1 MIACAAIFRRD
12 SSHAL
17 ACARK
22 ILCRRSGVREYE
34 LYVPLHDNEGRPID
48 EEKLSTLKRRLVD
61 EFGGLTHFPQTNE
74 GLWKVGTHTFR
85 DQIVILRV
93 LAGDSSK
100 ADAFFLRLKEDFKRD
115 WEQSDVLIV
124 TRNVSAV

>member
-1 MIACAAIFRRD
+1 MTALCTHFSSPFPHAPACV
-12 SSHAL
+12 
-17 ACARK
+17 RK

-48 EEKLSTLKRRLVD
+48 EEKLNRLKRRLVD

-85 DQIVILRV
+85 DQIVNLSV
-93 LAGDSSK
+93 LDGDS
-100 ADAFFLRLKEDFKRD
+100 
-115 WEQSDVLIV
+115 
-124 TRNVSAV
+124 

>member
-1 MIACAAIFRRD
+1 M
-12 SSHAL
+12 
-17 ACARK
+17 
-22 ILCRRSGVREYE
+22 REYE
-34 LYVPLHDNEGRPID
+34 LYVPLHDNEGNAID
-48 EEKLSTLKRRLVD
+48 PEKLSKLKRRLVD

-74 GLWKVGTHTFR
+74 GLWTVGAHTFR

-100 ADAFFLRLKEDFKRD
+100 ADAFFLQLKEDFKRE